1 VDDHPLAL
9 VGLRALIEANPDLE
23 IVAEMTDIESAL
35 PFFKSAPPLVAVIDV
50 PMPGLTVA
58 GFARHCSELWQKSKV
73 IVATARD
80 DTDVLDELLQS
91 GAHGYLLKRSI
102 PTELIRAIRIV
113 TAGNVYVDPAIGSR
127 LLVRTSPDAAAST
140 ALSERERVVL
150 KLVARGFSSKE
161 MAAELGLSIKTVQT
175 YKVRAMKKL
184 DLRTRAAIVR
194 YGAARGW
201 MDEI

>member
-1 VDDHPLAL
+1 MDDHPLAL

-58 GFARHCSELWQKSKV
+58 CFARHCSELWQKSKV